1 MKATGMTRNIDNLG
15 RIVIPIE
22 LRKELG
28 FDESSKIELFI
39 EPKTNRLVME
49 KYQRGC
55 IYCGEMNN
63 TFEFESTTVC
73 QSCANKIFNKAEKEE
88 DH

>member
-1 MKATGMTRNIDNLG
+1 MKATGMTRNIDKLG

-28 FDESSKIELFI
+28 FDESTKIELFI
-39 EPKTNRLVME
+39 EPERQRLVME

-55 IYCGEMNN
+55 IFCDEMNN
-63 TFEFESTTVC
+63 TIEYEGMTIC
-73 QSCANKIFNKAEKEE
+73 EDCAAEVFNQVKKEQ
-88 DH
+88 